1 MVLRNKKRSRKFL
14 GSRSW
19 GVGNIKNARGSGS
32 RGGTGRGSRKSKFT
46 RTVKYEKW
54 RIKKVGFTPWR
65 KSKLVAISLD
75 AVSRRVEQSGTEK
88 PTLELDGYKVLSNGA
103 LTRPAVIKATGFSK
117 KAMDKIKASGG
128 EAVRL

>member
-65 KSKLVAISLD
+65 RKALKEINLD
-75 AVSRRVEQSGTEK
+75 MISRRAEQSKDER
-88 PTLELDGYKVLSNGA
+88 PTLSLEGYKVLSNGTLA
-103 LTRPAVIKATGFSK
+103 RPVVVKAAGFSK
-117 KAMDKIKASGG
+117 KAMEKIKGAGG
-128 EAVRL
+128 EAVKL